1 MGPRAPLMR
10 GGPWLA
16 ALIAAVLAAPNLGWQ
31 AVHGWPMLQIAGNI
45 AAGGSTSSASRA
57 LVVPLHLLMAGPLA
71 AIVVIIGL
79 VAPFRVAAL
88 RAYRWIPVAY
98 GVMLLLVVVTGGKPY
113 YLAGFFAATL
123 ALGAGPLVGFLAGQR
138 ARWVA
143 AVALG
148 ALLVIPALVF
158 ALPIAPVG
166 SAVFQVAVAVN
177 PDQAETVGWD
187 DWIRTVQRATAGLD
201 PASTIVLAR
210 NYGEAGA
217 LSRERRLHPESG
229 LPPVYSGHN
238 AYATWGPPPDGAQ
251 NAVVVG
257 RFQEDQLAGWF
268 TNCVLIETFAS
279 PPGVDNEEN
288 GAPIRRCEGLRAP
301 WPDIWPQVM
310 SLR

>member
-1 MGPRAPLMR
+1 
-10 GGPWLA
+10 
-16 ALIAAVLAAPNLGWQ
+16 
-31 AVHGWPMLQIAGNI
+31 
-45 AAGGSTSSASRA
+45 
-57 LVVPLHLLMAGPLA
+57 
-71 AIVVIIGL
+71 
-79 VAPFRVAAL
+79 
-88 RAYRWIPVAY
+88 
-98 GVMLLLVVVTGGKPY
+98 
-113 YLAGFFAATL
+113 
-123 ALGAGPLVGFLAGQR
+123 
-138 ARWVA
+138 
-143 AVALG
+143 
-148 ALLVIPALVF
+148 
-158 ALPIAPVG
+158 
-166 SAVFQVAVAVN
+166 VFQVAVAVN

-301 WPDIWPQVM
+301 WPDIWPQVT